1 MKKTAWLVAS
11 LIGTTLLVVAI
22 VVSIDFAS
30 RPGSD
35 VRAHPNE
42 PEPTAL
48 WVPNAVVKDVLP
60 MGDSYYIAG
69 SFTFMGPFTGAGV
82 PLDATS
88 GAVMQPYALVSPMLP
103 GSVGALQ
110 TVISDG
116 SGGWYVG
123 GAVEEIAGQSRDT
136 IAHILGNGGLDGD
149 FTIGTDGYVL
159 SLLLNGTTLY
169 VGGDFSTVGGQAR
182 EGLAAIDLTS
192 GTVTN
197 WNPSIEVDADVTS
210 MVLDGTT
217 LYVGGD
223 FTSIDGDPRNRL
235 AAIDTTNSTPGSYL
249 TAWDPNVDAV
259 VRAMVLNGTTL
270 YVGGEFSTVDGA
282 TRNRLAAVDTAT
294 TTPGT
299 YATAWDPAPDGSGIN
314 ALVMSGSTVYA
325 GGNFNNIGGEAR
337 ARLAALDATGAATA
351 FDANIDST
359 GGNVYSL
366 ALSGTD
372 LYIGG
377 DFITVDTELRPF
389 LAKVDTSGAL
399 QAWNPSGCDTVRG
412 LAVQSGVVFAAG
424 NFPCMGSVQR
434 FGLAQLDKATG
445 VPTSW
450 APTTEPALALD
461 AITTDGS
468 SILLGG
474 SFTSIGGTPR
484 NNIAALD
491 PTTGA
496 VTSWDP
502 NANGRVID
510 LEYRDG
516 ALYVAGSFTAIGG
529 QTRNRIAALDAV
541 TGLATSWDPNS
552 NGRVTDIEMAENT
565 MYVSSGTGFGPGTFS
580 SIGGQARLRLAE
592 LDLTT
597 GLATDWNPS
606 PNSTVQSVAYD
617 GTTVYAGGL
626 FSNIGGDFRSF
637 LAAIDPVTGL
647 ATSWNPGADASV
659 TEVDVY
665 DGILYVGG
673 NFTTLA
679 GQSRRLLASFDA
691 STGELSPWNPQGF
704 AGGSADNSVTVF
716 QTASPVLLVGGD
728 FDLSGLGQSNLKL
741 FSLTTVEWAT
751 NLLSGP
757 AQSSQVD
764 LPVTMSAA
772 EASDVQVSYEAT
784 GGTAVQG
791 QDYQLTPGTF
801 TIESGETT
809 GTIPLTILEN
819 STEQDK
825 TIEVT
830 LSNPSLN
837 ALLGDTI
844 VLTYVIEGS
853 AADPIIRIPGSTPQ
867 QQSVSVSQ
875 QRFQTA
881 GSAGGAILA
890 RTDVAVDSF
899 TSGPLANRTDS
910 TLLLTNS
917 AQLDQ
922 VVIDEL
928 QRALQG
934 TDKPIYLAGG
944 EVALQSAV
952 KTKLEQLGY
961 TNIKRFDGADRRQ
974 TARLAA
980 DEIVAKNTVAA
991 TKLFL
996 SEGEALVDAL
1006 ATGAVAGRDPQNQQ
1020 VLPILVTRRSADALD
1035 QNVIDFLTA
1044 NPAFTEV
1051 EIVGG
1056 TVAVSAAAEAEL
1068 KQRFPTLTVN
1078 RTAGEDRFSTNIAV
1092 VSKNYSNP
1100 TAAMVARGDR
1110 GGIPG
1115 ALTAQSI
1122 GEQDET
1128 THFFSALLASTQAAD
1143 QLIPLLLVEPTS
1155 VPSVIANYISAQS
1168 ALGTIY
1174 IVGSI
1179 DQINQAVEDHLRA
1192 LIQ

>member
-22 VVSIDFAS
+22 VVSVDFAS

-48 WVPNAVVKDVLP
+48 WVPNAVVKDVLH
-60 MGDSYYIAG
+60 MNDSYYISG
-69 SFTFMGPFTGAGV
+69 SFTFMGPFKGAGV
-82 PLDATS
+82 PLDATT
-88 GAVMQPYALVSPMLP
+88 GAIVEPYALVSPTIP
-103 GSVGALQ
+103 GSAGALL
-110 TVISDG
+110 TVIPDG

-123 GAVEEIAGQSRDT
+123 GAVEEVAGQSRDG
-136 IAHILGNGGLDGD
+136 IAHILGSGSLDGD
-149 FTIGTDGYVL
+149 FTIGTDGYVA
-159 SLLLNGTTLY
+159 SLLLSGTTLY
-169 VGGDFSTVGGQAR
+169 VGGDFSNVGGQAR

-197 WNPSIEVDADVTS
+197 WDPSIETDADVTS
-210 MVLDGTT
+210 MVLAGTT

-249 TAWDPNVDAV
+249 TAWDPNVDTA
-259 VRAMVLNGTTL
+259 VRAMLLDGTTL
-270 YVGGEFSTVDGA
+270 YIGGDFSTVDGD

-299 YATAWDPAPDGSGIN
+299 YTTAWDPNADGSGIF
-314 ALVMSGSTVYA
+314 ALVKSGSTIYA
-325 GGNFNNIGGEAR
+325 GGNFNNVGGAAR
-337 ARLAALDATGAATA
+337 ARLVGLDAAGVATA
-351 FDANIDST
+351 FDANIDPT

-377 DFITVDTELRPF
+377 DFITVDSELRPF
-389 LAKVDTSGAL
+389 LAKVDATGAL
-399 QAWNPSGCDTVRG
+399 QAWNPSGCEAVRG
-412 LAVQSGVVFAAG
+412 LAVQSGIVFAAG

-445 VPTSW
+445 MPTSW
-450 APTTEPALALD
+450 APSVEPALAFD
-461 AITTDGS
+461 TITTDGT

-474 SFTSIGGTPR
+474 AFTSVGGVPR

-491 PTTGA
+491 PTSGA

-502 NANGRVID
+502 DANGRVID

-516 ALYVAGSFTAIGG
+516 TLYAAGAFTTIGG

-552 NGRVTDIEMAENT
+552 NGRVTDIEMADDS
-565 MYVSSGTGFGPGTFS
+565 MYVSSGTGFGPGSFS
-580 SIGGQARLRLAE
+580 SIGGQPRLRLAE

-606 PNSTVQSVAYD
+606 PNSSVQSVAYD

-637 LAAIDPVTGL
+637 LAALDPVTGL

-679 GQSRRLLASFDA
+679 GESRRLLGSFEA

-704 AGGSADNSVTVF
+704 AGGSADSSVTVF

-751 NLLSGP
+751 DSLSGP
-757 AQSSQVD
+757 AEPSEVE
-764 LPVTMSAA
+764 LPITLSAA
-772 EASDVQVSYEAT
+772 EASDVQVNYEAT

-791 QDYQLTPGTF
+791 EDYELTPGTF
-801 TIESGETT
+801 TIPSGETT
-809 GTIPLTILEN
+809 GTIPLTILGDGA
-819 STEQDK
+819 EQDK

-844 VLTYVIEGS
+844 VLTFVIEGS

-867 QQSVSVSQ
+867 EQSVSVSK
-875 QRFQTA
+875 QRFPTV

-910 TLLLTNS
+910 TLLLTS
-917 AQLDQ
+917 SGQLDQ

-928 QRALQG
+928 ARALQG
-934 TDKPIYLAGG
+934 TNKPIYLAGG
-944 EVALQSAV
+944 EVALQPAV
-952 KTKLEQLGY
+952 RTKLEQLGY
-961 TNIKRFDGADRRQ
+961 TNIKRFDGTDRRQ

-980 DEIVAKNTVAA
+980 DEIVAKNTVPA

-1068 KQRFPTLTVN
+1068 RQRFPTLTVT
-1078 RTAGEDRFSTNIAV
+1078 RTAGAERFSTNVAV
-1092 VSKNYSNP
+1092 VTKNYNNP
-1100 TAAMVARGDR
+1100 TAAIVARGDR

-1122 GEQDET
+1122 DEQDET

-1143 QLIPLLLVEPTS
+1143 QLIPLLLVTPTS
-1155 VPSVIANYISAQS
+1155 VPSVVADYISAQS
-1168 ALGTIY
+1168 AIETIY
-1174 IVGSI
+1174 IVGSV
-1179 DQINQAVEDHLRA
+1179 DQVNQAVEDHLRA